1 MEKTS
6 IFSPTFTWF
15 FGQVLQLHGGFPD
28 SSVGKGSAC
37 NAVDPGSI
45 PGLGRSPGEGIGYL
59 LQYSWASLVV
69 QLVICLQCWRPGFNL
84 WVGKIPWRKE
94 RLPTPVFWPAEFH
107 GLYRP
112 WGHKESDRTD
122 QLSLSLS
129 WCVKDYT
136 YNNKPPE
143 DTVYSIILSQYLLHT
158 KPCAGYKKVESTQYA
173 FSEFTV

>member
-1 MEKTS
+1 MLKERKSYLSWVISYALLT
-6 IFSPTFTWF
+6 
-15 FGQVLQLHGGFPD
+15 LMCEGFPD

-94 RLPTPVFWPAEFH
+94 WLPTPVFWPGEFH
-107 GLYRP
+107 KLYSS
-112 WGHKESDRTD
+112 WGRKESDTTERLAL
-122 QLSLSLS
+122 LSNTNNISAATELGKRQRNVILCMVPRNHPLFSLS
-129 WCVKDYT
+129 W
-136 YNNKPPE
+136 
-143 DTVYSIILSQYLLHT
+143 
-158 KPCAGYKKVESTQYA
+158 
-173 FSEFTV
+173 